1 MEFRDKN
8 LFNTYLS
15 SLIYLGKGSQG
26 VCYLDKDTNQVIKV
40 FHSYFLNEES
50 LYNEEDILKFSHVIN
65 NTILWPID
73 VIKINNNVIG
83 YTTLYKNMNNLYKVN
98 PLLVNLDLLSSA
110 IYKVCKDIKDISDI
124 GIRLYDVFYNIL
136 YKRGKIYIID
146 TLEYSFYN
154 GNYQVNMKQID
165 NEIKLFLVDNY
176 FDDFIFNDSQL
187 TKLYLDDYTSS
198 IEFIAYFKEQL
209 SKCLKKDITRLN
221 DASILV
227 RKKDKE
233 IYKRN

>member
-15 SLIYLGKGSQG
+15 SLVYLGEGSQG
-26 VCYLDKDTNQVIKV
+26 VCYLDKNTNQVIKI
-40 FHSYFLNEES
+40 FHSYFLKEES

-73 VIKINNNVIG
+73 VIKINNKVIG

-98 PLLVNLDLLSSA
+98 PLLVNLDLLSNA
-110 IYKVCKDIKDISDI
+110 IYRVSKDIKDISDM

-136 YKRGKIYIID
+136 YKKGKIYIID

-176 FDDFIFNDSQL
+176 FDDFIFNDSLL

-198 IEFIAYFKEQL
+198 IEFITFFKEQL
-209 SKCLKKDITRLN
+209 NKYLGKDITRLN